1 MGKSVYSTS
10 TNQMAK
16 HFRHDSPFHREVE
29 PINIDDTTD
38 ESAVQGEYSDSV
50 EASAGGWQASEELST
65 GHNKEAIIEI

>member
-1 MGKSVYSTS
+1 
-10 TNQMAK
+10 MAK

-65 GHNKEAIIEI
+65 GHNKEAIIEIWQRSDC